1 MERVKFSKEFIFRAS
16 PAILYQFLS
25 TPDCLIRWFCD
36 QVHINGR
43 MYTFEWNGAE
53 EEAELIEDLEEE
65 LLRFHWEDADDERE
79 YLEFNMDRSPVT
91 GETILVITDF
101 CDADE
106 VEDQKQLWVTQM
118 EALRGVTGG

>member
-53 EEAELIEDLEEE
+53 EEAELIDFALDLVVDAYGKNLEEGGIVDQLKE
-65 LLRFHWEDADDERE
+65 KYRGTEARAFVDQLRRRCYIA
-79 YLEFNMDRSPVT
+79 
-91 GETILVITDF
+91 TDL
-101 CDADE
+101 D
-106 VEDQKQLWVTQM
+106 
-118 EALRGVTGG
+118 